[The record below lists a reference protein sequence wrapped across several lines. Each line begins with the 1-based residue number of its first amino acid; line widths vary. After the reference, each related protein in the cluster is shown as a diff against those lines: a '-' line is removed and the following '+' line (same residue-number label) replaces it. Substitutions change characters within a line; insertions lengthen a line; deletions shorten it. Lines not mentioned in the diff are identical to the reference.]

1 MFCFD
6 VEGEGGLYLYQNNT
20 WIVDYGRV
28 LGRHQWVPWNEFPQ
42 LMNMET
48 TDLPPQKGW
57 QYSLGDEWV
66 DDDTTLLLEL
76 TSLSPCQ
83 LVSVEGNADIRRYQP
98 NNILGDY
105 RIEPNRW
112 SVGRPIYKLI
122 TKELGPLQS
131 PFYSVLRLL
140 GYGDVDMFLLVIQE
154 SRSRI
159 QVIQELTTDSDS
171 QLSSWIFE
179 EKGTNSPMEA
189 SGRINL
195 DDLEI
200 TLKTGNVTVK
210 CLE

>member
-1 MFCFD
+1 MYNIQRLFPPFLKEIFKARINYKVCFVLFCFD

-83 LVSVEGNADIRRYQP
+83 ADIVS
-98 NNILGDY
+98 
-105 RIEPNRW
+105 W
-112 SVGRPIYKLI
+112 SAW
-122 TKELGPLQS
+122 KETQ
-131 PFYSVLRLL
+131 
-140 GYGDVDMFLLVIQE
+140 I
-154 SRSRI
+154 
-159 QVIQELTTDSDS
+159 
-171 QLSSWIFE
+171 
-179 EKGTNSPMEA
+179 
-189 SGRINL
+189 
-195 DDLEI
+195 
-200 TLKTGNVTVK
+200 
-210 CLE
+210 

>member
-42 LMNMET
+42 
-48 TDLPPQKGW
+48 QKGW

-140 GYGDVDMFLLVIQE
+140 GYGDVDMFLLVIWE
-154 SRSRI
+154 ANGW
-159 QVIQELTTDSDS
+159 VIQELTTDSDS

>member
-1 MFCFD
+1 M
-6 VEGEGGLYLYQNNT
+6 EG
-20 WIVDYGRV
+20 D
-28 LGRHQWVPWNEFPQ
+28 
-42 LMNMET
+42 
-48 TDLPPQKGW
+48 
-57 QYSLGDEWV
+57 
-66 DDDTTLLLEL
+66 
-76 TSLSPCQ
+76 
-83 LVSVEGNADIRRYQP
+83 ADIRRYQP

-122 TKELGPLQS
+122 KKELGPLQS

-140 GYGDVDMFLLVIQE
+140 GYGDVDMFLLVIWE
-154 SRSRI
+154 ANGW
-159 QVIQELTTDSDS
+159 VIQELTTDSDS

-200 TLKTGNVTVK
+200 TLKTGNATVK